1 MGIIKTTMTKE
12 RIASF
17 AMNRQIQV
25 LLAFGLITGVGYYM
39 YLQNKKKK
47 AES

>member
-1 MGIIKTTMTKE
+1 MTKE

-25 LLAFGLITGVGYYM
+25 LLAFGVLTAVGYYM

-47 AES
+47 VESKF